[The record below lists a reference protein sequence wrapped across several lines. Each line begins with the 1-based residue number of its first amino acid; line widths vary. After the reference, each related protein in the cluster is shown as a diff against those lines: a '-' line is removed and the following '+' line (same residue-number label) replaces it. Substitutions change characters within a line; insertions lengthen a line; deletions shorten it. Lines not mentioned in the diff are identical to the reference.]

1 MLNELVISAI
11 AYVIGFATCSILAA
25 KKTVQ
30 TLIARKGEEVTVA
43 TRGGE
48 KQFLLAADL
57 LQSDEYA
64 ILTMKVNE
72 SMPPVTFAVKSD
84 QVKK

>member
-1 MLNELVISAI
+1 VLNELVISAI
-11 AYVIGFATCSILAA
+11 AYVVGFATCSILAA
-25 KKTVQ
+25 KKTVR
-30 TLIARKGEEVTVA
+30 TLIARRGEEVTVA

-48 KQFLLAADL
+48 KKFLLAADL
-57 LQSDEYA
+57 SESDEYA

-84 QVKK
+84 QVKR